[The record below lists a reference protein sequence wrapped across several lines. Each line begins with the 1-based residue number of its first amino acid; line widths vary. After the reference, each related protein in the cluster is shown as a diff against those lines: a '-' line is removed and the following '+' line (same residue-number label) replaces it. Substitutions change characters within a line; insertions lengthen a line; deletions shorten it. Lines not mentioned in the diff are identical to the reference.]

1 MARSLVLFIALV
13 LGAASCADADDAG
26 DDLDTTADEEA
37 TTESDS
43 TTDVSEADEP
53 ATGGEVAAAPATCP
67 TAPDI
72 PDLAPVDGAA
82 PFPIDGG
89 GLDPGTYGSTGL
101 GVAFAIDVPQ
111 GFEGA
116 GSAGDRVSVFG
127 PWDPTADAG
136 AIFSVNRPE
145 AFLADFRTD
154 EEIELGVPSNI
165 VDLSTWLVETGV
177 EVISDESVTVA
188 GRAARSV
195 RFTVS
200 ADLVAAADPRGF
212 GGLTLTADQ
221 IAFPGTFPHLA
232 VEIELEVGAPL
243 IIYASGPQDDF
254 EATAATMLESLVI
267 GEIGERPRVVFAE
280 TPWDVGNIFRPE
292 LVGACEIP
300 AVAFDGVD
308 FTLSAPAL
316 IQGTGDELWIF
327 EPNGRHTGFRQ
338 PHVNIVR
345 PDTTADGGGFGP
357 PMPGEPVTSVDDVVA
372 ELEAEGFEL
381 TALGEVGTLLG
392 SPALG
397 FEFRVEGDDPWLW
410 FPTGHAVS
418 PGFGFASD
426 EGNWHGVLWAAEVD
440 GRVVVASAGAE
451 IDTDDLDLVMP
462 YFDDLTTTL
471 TRRG

>member
-1 MARSLVLFIALV
+1 MTVLSVENLQTHFFTRAGV
-13 LGAASCADADDAG
+13 LK
-26 DDLDTTADEEA
+26 
-37 TTESDS
+37 
-43 TTDVSEADEP
+43 
-53 ATGGEVAAAPATCP
+53 
-67 TAPDI
+67 
-72 PDLAPVDGAA
+72 
-82 PFPIDGG
+82 
-89 GLDPGTYGSTGL
+89 
-101 GVAFAIDVPQ
+101 
-111 GFEGA
+111 
-116 GSAGDRVSVFG
+116 
-127 PWDPTADAG
+127 
-136 AIFSVNRPE
+136 
-145 AFLADFRTD
+145 
-154 EEIELGVPSNI
+154 
-165 VDLSTWLVETGV
+165 
-177 EVISDESVTVA
+177 
-188 GRAARSV
+188 
-195 RFTVS
+195 
-200 ADLVAAADPRGF
+200 
-212 GGLTLTADQ
+212 
-221 IAFPGTFPHLA
+221 A
-232 VEIELEVGAPL
+232 V
-243 IIYASGPQDDF
+243 
-254 EATAATMLESLVI
+254 
-267 GEIGERPRVVFAE
+267 
-280 TPWDVGNIFRPE
+280 
-292 LVGACEIP
+292 
-300 AVAFDGVD
+300 DGVD